1 MHGTRIC
8 KSFEKKEGLDVA
20 GGVVGWSVAGG
31 VLAVVVVV
39 SEIAV
44 VTAVVA
50 VAAVAE
56 LDSEVF
62 IAAMPFAAT
71 PFAATPFATP
81 LPGDITVRSKKSK
94 EQPVTTTFHVTQQQA
109 HLSKCHCHSNYSV
122 FNENSQILKHRL

>member
-31 VLAVVVVV
+31 ELAVVVVV
-39 SEIAV
+39 SEVAV

-62 IAAMPFAAT
+62 IAAT

-94 EQPVTTTFHVTQQQA
+94 EQPVTTTLHVTQQQ
-109 HLSKCHCHSNYSV
+109 LIFQNVIVTPTIPSSTKTRK
-122 FNENSQILKHRL
+122 F